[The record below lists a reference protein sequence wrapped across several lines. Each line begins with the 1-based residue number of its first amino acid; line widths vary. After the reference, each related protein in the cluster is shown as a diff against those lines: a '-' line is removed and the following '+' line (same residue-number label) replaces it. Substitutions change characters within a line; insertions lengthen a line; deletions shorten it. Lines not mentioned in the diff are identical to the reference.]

1 MMIFPVIGLVIGI
14 LLGIGSE
21 IVLPYGLTVYVAIA
35 ILACMDT
42 LLGGV
47 RSACEKNFQMYVFM
61 SGFFIN
67 SFVAVALIWIGKQLY
82 IDLSIAAIV
91 VFGSRIFYNI
101 SQIRRFL
108 LHKTEKM
115 DTMEK

>member
-1 MMIFPVIGLVIGI
+1 MMGLPVVGLIVGV
-14 LLGIGSE
+14 LLGIGSGV
-21 IVLPYGLTVYVAIA
+21 VLPYGLTIYVAIA

-42 LLGGV
+42 MLGGV
-47 RSACEKNFQMYVFM
+47 RAACEKNFQLHMFM

-67 SFVAVALIWIGKQLY
+67 SFVAVCMIWIGKQLY